1 MIWIWILIYSLSL
14 CTTLF
19 CKVCAL
25 STNIGDAAPLRSFHI
40 TTQHD
45 WETHWVETYTQQ
57 RIRLLW
63 ESKPFS
69 VIEGIMDSVLNS
81 ETSGAFLKPIGGR
94 ILDIDTMFNPLFSP
108 DYPSLDLP
116 PPGKLQQKKSFALKV
131 AYQGSHFCGWQT
143 QPRSDLPSVQ
153 QYLEEHLALLH
164 GSRVDVRVSG
174 RTDAGVSAIG
184 QVCRFRSRKQISK
197 EDVLSHLD
205 NFPFSSRLK
214 CLEVQDVANSFH
226 PTFGAR
232 FRAYAYLIDDDTTSN
247 EDVKRLNDML
257 RPLENKTLD
266 YVGLSYGKV
275 TTTSTNCT
283 LRFAGACL
291 TESRK
296 GRALCIQLVGDR
308 FLRRMVRL
316 LVATALS
323 LSFETR
329 ESQALLDLIRK
340 QDRTL
345 ASTLAPPNGLIFV
358 GAEFDGT
365 AH

>member
-1 MIWIWILIYSLSL
+1 M
-14 CTTLF
+14 LF
-19 CKVCAL
+19 
-25 STNIGDAAPLRSFHI
+25 RS
-40 TTQHD
+40 
-45 WETHWVETYTQQ
+45 
-57 RIRLLW
+57 
-63 ESKPFS
+63 P
-69 VIEGIMDSVLNS
+69 
-81 ETSGAFLKPIGGR
+81 
-94 ILDIDTMFNPLFSP
+94 
-108 DYPSLDLP
+108 
-116 PPGKLQQKKSFALKV
+116 
-131 AYQGSHFCGWQT
+131 FCGWQT

-153 QYLEEHLALLH
+153 QSIEEHLALLH

-197 EDVLSHLD
+197 EDVKAHMD
-205 NFPFSSRLK
+205 CFPLSSRLK
-214 CLEVQDVANSFH
+214 CLEVRDVADSFH
-226 PTFGAR
+226 PTFGAT
-232 FRAYAYLIDDDTTSN
+232 FRAYVYLIDDDTISKD
-247 EDVKRLNDML
+247 EVEKLNDML
-257 RPLENKTLD
+257 RTLENKTLD
-266 YVGLSYGKV
+266 YVGFSYGKV

-283 LRFAGACL
+283 LRFARACS

-329 ESQALLDLIRK
+329 GNQALIELVQT

-358 GAEFDGT
+358 GAEFDVKSSLGNFQT
-365 AH
+365 RYIEM